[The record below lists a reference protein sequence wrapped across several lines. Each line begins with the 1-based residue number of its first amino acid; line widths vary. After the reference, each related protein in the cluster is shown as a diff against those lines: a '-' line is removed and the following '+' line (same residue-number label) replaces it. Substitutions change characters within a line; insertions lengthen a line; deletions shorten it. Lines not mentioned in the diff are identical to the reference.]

1 MIYQNV
7 KQVLQELPDAVEL
20 VGAAKGR
27 TPVEILEAIDAGL
40 RIIGENY
47 VEETEKC
54 FAVIGKRVKWHMI
67 GHLQSR
73 KVKKAVQ
80 IFDLIETVD
89 SVKLASSI
97 DRACR
102 EIEKTMPILIEINSA
117 EEEQK
122 AGVMPLDAVSL
133 IKEISG
139 LENIHVMGL
148 MTMGRYEDDPEA
160 MRRYFSK
167 TKRLFDD
174 IRAMD
179 LPGVTMMFLS
189 MGMSDSYQ
197 IAIQE
202 GANIVRIGTR
212 LFGERISIGFC

>member
-27 TPVEILEAIDAGL
+27 TPEEILEAIAAGL

-47 VEETEKC
+47 VEESEKC
-54 FAVIGKRVKWHMI
+54 FAVIGKKVKWHMI

-80 IFDLIETVD
+80 IFDMIETVD

-102 EIEKTMPILIEINSA
+102 EIGKTMPVLIEINSA

-139 LENIHVMGL
+139 LENITIMGL

-179 LPGVTMMFLS
+179 LPRVTMMFLS

-212 LFGERISIGFC
+212 LFGERTI

>member
-20 VGAAKGR
+20 VGAVKGR
-27 TPVEILEAIDAGL
+27 TPEEISEAIDAGL

-47 VEETEKC
+47 VEESEKC
-54 FAVIGKRVKWHMI
+54 FAVIGKKAKWHMI

-80 IFDLIETVD
+80 LFDMIETVD
-89 SVKLASSI
+89 SVKLAASI

-122 AGVMPLDAVSL
+122 AGVLPLDAVSL
-133 IKEISG
+133 ITEISG

-148 MTMGRYEDDPEA
+148 MTMGRYEDDPEN
-160 MRRYFSK
+160 MRHYFCK
-167 TKRLFDD
+167 TKSLFDD

-179 LPGVTMMFLS
+179 LPGVTMRYLS

-197 IAIQE
+197 IAIKE

-212 LFGERISIGFC
+212 LFGQRTI